1 MVDHYRMM
9 MNEAGVDPITW
20 PEIAQPGAG
29 SAADVNTVPPA
40 WPIPMAPNFERR
52 LAQLKTDAFYWSR
65 MRWWDFQYKDPTYL
79 ATLTLGE
86 LGSLIEFSVHNDM
99 HIRWSDIPRDPVTN
113 ELVPLGRDDWDISTK
128 WDDPRYNWLGEFYSS
143 HVNPVFWRLHG
154 WIDDRIE
161 SRFTAHEQ
169 KHPGEITRL
178 EKGGVNWFDVG
189 RWVHVEVP
197 WVWPEELGGIGHAHD
212 DPDPVLRAKRIE
224 SMEAVVAVISPP
236 PLPTAEE
243 ARRALDAIPPARRP
257 VFARSVV
264 GF

>member
-1 MVDHYRMM
+1 
-9 MNEAGVDPITW
+9 
-20 PEIAQPGAG
+20 
-29 SAADVNTVPPA
+29 
-40 WPIPMAPNFERR
+40 
-52 LAQLKTDAFYWSR
+52 
-65 MRWWDFQYKDPTYL
+65 MRWWDFHYKDPTYL

-113 ELVPLGRDDWDISTK
+113 ELVPLGRDDWYISTK

-143 HVNPVFWRLHG
+143 QVNPVFWRLHE

-161 SRFTAHEQ
+161 SWFTAHEQ

-178 EKGGVNWFDVG
+178 EKGGVNWFGVG
-189 RWVHVEVP
+189 RWVRVEVP

-212 DPDPVLRAKRIE
+212 DLDPVLRAKRIA

-236 PLPTAEE
+236 PRPTAEE
-243 ARRALDAIPPARRP
+243 ARRVLDAIPPARRP